1 MRIDCI
7 WKKLCSQNNI
17 ICLQEHWLWDFQK
30 NWIQN
35 NFTDFKSFVRCH
47 VSNDPI
53 TNFNVPRGQ
62 SGVAI
67 LWSNKLADRITC
79 LDVGN
84 ERVMAIQLDAEI
96 KICIINVYL
105 PTNKS
110 DSEYKYRECLDVLHD
125 IIRRYE
131 LTHKILLCGDLNGTL
146 LPNRNK

>member
-1 MRIDCI
+1 MY
-7 WKKLCSQNNI
+7 L
-17 ICLQEHWLWDFQK
+17 
-30 NWIQN
+30 
-35 NFTDFKSFVRCH
+35 
-47 VSNDPI
+47 
-53 TNFNVPRGQ
+53 FNVPRGQ

-84 ERVMAIQLDAEI
+84 ERVMAIELDAEI

-110 DSEYKYRECLDVLHD
+110 DSEYRYRECLDVLHD
-125 IIRRYE
+125 IIQRYE

-146 LPNRNK
+146 LPNRNNKHDIILKDFVQEHFLSTGTFSSMEPTFFPF